1 MMSFPNLSVANMP
14 VYVLTFWI
22 VGLAS
27 GCGDQQTKEDGICCN
42 MCPPGTYLEE
52 FCSLSKQT
60 DCKPCEKGFFSDQYS
75 NFDRCE
81 KCRSCPKAY
90 AENCTAT
97 TNAKCACSPGFLCS
111 NSDCSDCEEN
121 KCVTGFEP
129 KRKVKSSNGG
139 LEEYSYEC
147 EPLPLC
153 PQNTFFDAGSC
164 KPRTH
169 CGTLGLAERFP
180 GNETH
185 DSVCEKLKSQRG
197 DGDST
202 HLLLGL
208 GCIFLSVAILLFL
221 SYRGIKKLRK
231 HRANKVIMLEAAAK
245 TDDFQLSKEESG
257 HLFIIQNESEDSK
270 SMNCPI

>member
-42 MCPPGTYLEE
+42 MCPPGKTNPKI
-52 FCSLSKQT
+52 KQT

-129 KRKVKSSNGG
+129 KRKG
-139 LEEYSYEC
+139 E
-147 EPLPLC
+147 
-153 PQNTFFDAGSC
+153 
-164 KPRTH
+164 
-169 CGTLGLAERFP
+169 
-180 GNETH
+180 
-185 DSVCEKLKSQRG
+185 G

-231 HRANKVIMLEAAAK
+231 HRASKSEKKVFYCCHFGSVFTLSSNKLQFFQNQIMSIQTLQKAVLPSAHLRIQFISAH
-245 TDDFQLSKEESG
+245 SA
-257 HLFIIQNESEDSK
+257 LFISLWSPKGQKIRK
-270 SMNCPI
+270 SSLYLT